1 MKILV
6 IEDEHKIAGAIKKGL
21 EQEGLAVQISYD
33 GMEGFDLASTEE
45 YSVIILDLMLPK
57 MDGLTLCKR
66 LRDEK
71 IHTPILILTAKG
83 ELEDKI
89 SGLNSGADDYLPKPF
104 AFEELLARIRTLQR
118 RPAEIADNKLFA
130 DDLILDM
137 NSLIV
142 SRNNKVIS
150 LTKREYNLLE
160 YLMRNKN
167 KILTKDQIINYVW
180 NYESDILPNTVEQYI
195 GYLRNKVDKPFKNS
209 TQLIKTARGF
219 GYILREKGK

>member
-21 EQEGLAVQISYD
+21 EQEGFAVQISYD

-71 IHTPILILTAKG
+71 IHTPVLILTAKG

-89 SGLNSGADDYLPKPF
+89 LGLNSGADDYLPKPF

>member
-21 EQEGLAVQISYD
+21 EQEGFAVQISYD

-89 SGLNSGADDYLPKPF
+89 LGLNSGADDYLPKPF

>member
-21 EQEGLAVQISYD
+21 EQEGFAVQTSYD

-45 YSVIILDLMLPK
+45 YSVIILDLMLTK

>member
-21 EQEGLAVQISYD
+21 EQEGFADQTSYD

>member
-21 EQEGLAVQISYD
+21 EQEGFVVQISYN

>member
-21 EQEGLAVQISYD
+21 EQEGFAVQTSYD

-45 YSVIILDLMLPK
+45 YSVIILDLMIPK

>member
-21 EQEGLAVQISYD
+21 EQEGFVVQISYN

-45 YSVIILDLMLPK
+45 YSVIILDLMLTK

-209 TQLIKTARGF
+209 TQLIKAARGF

>member
-21 EQEGLAVQISYD
+21 EQEGFAVQISYD

-45 YSVIILDLMLPK
+45 YSVIILDLMIPK

>member
-21 EQEGLAVQISYD
+21 EQEGFAVQTSYD